1 MPFPENLI
9 AALGT
14 LNPTCFVLAFAGIV
28 LDLLT
33 GFIIKGAIPHK
44 ISSGI
49 MREGLVHKA
58 WEIAIMISAALVDIT
73 VNVGMD
79 IGLQLVSNATCA
91 FILIMELA
99 SVCENALEGNP
110 ELATAPIVRY
120 VSQAKKDAQE
130 PDESD
135 EG

>member
-9 AALGT
+9 AALGQ
-14 LNPTCFVLAFAGIV
+14 LNPTCFVLAFAGIL

-33 GFIIKGAIPHK
+33 GFIIKGVIPHK
-44 ISSGI
+44 ISSSA
-49 MREGLVHKA
+49 MRQGLVHKA
-58 WEIAIMISAALVDIT
+58 WEIAIMISAALVDVT

-79 IGLQLVSNATCA
+79 IGLQLVSNATCG

-120 VSQAKKDAQE
+120 VAQAKKDAQE
-130 PDESD
+130 PDEG
-135 EG
+135 EGA